1 MSFFIHCIDI
11 HILKLAAVFDEEI
24 CTKLFTENQS
34 LRTSASHLGK
44 LSSSSKYRLINGNVW
59 NLAPRSLRLKYIRY
73 RLKGR
78 YTEPN
83 LFAYL
88 FTPVYERRLAELGI
102 ADDDEKTRNKVFEEI
117 LDLVACSKLAGST
130 IAHKS
135 SRTPIIVKKAFPI
148 SFVECT
154 YDEKDAQA
162 MAQKKQAKFD
172 CLFLKFALAVLHDEP
187 KALQAIEN
195 GIDLKRQSLCFG
207 TSMFLFCLR
216 RGSIGLVRRVIQ
228 HDPSL
233 VPETKR
239 PTVIFAAAAER
250 SESARECVNLLLQHS
265 NVLEDPVERKF
276 LLEFLSKWAGEHGY
290 LAVVQ
295 GISDW
300 LEKNWRPNSYIFPLA
315 PLRGSVKTEAAVLW
329 FNDPE
334 CRLKLLQLVF
344 SHVLS
349 SRRTR
354 KERRATKADIF
365 FKKPEIALLHFLL
378 KNGVDVN
385 NMKHLSSV
393 PFSPLLLA
401 VQRGLADWADVLLQ
415 AGAGNRYNCDYLL
428 CYADIANITKDVQ
441 PALLKMGHSMV
452 YGRHIDGCPYYSG
465 NYQYP
470 IDKET
475 NRPHTIEWKRIN
487 LRLDTRH

>member
-1 MSFFIHCIDI
+1 MHYNNTA
-11 HILKLAAVFDEEI
+11 ILKIAAVFDEEI

-34 LRTSASHLGK
+34 LRASASHLGK

-59 NLAPRSLRLKYIRY
+59 NFAPRSLRLKYIRY
-73 RLKGR
+73 RLKNR
-78 YTEPN
+78 STEPN

-102 ADDDEKTRNKVFEEI
+102 ADDDEGARNEVFEEI
-117 LDLVACSKLAGST
+117 LDLVACSRLAGSI

-135 SRTPIIVKKAFPI
+135 SRAPIMVKTAFPI
-148 SFVECT
+148 SFVEDT
-154 YDEKDAQA
+154 YDEKDARA
-162 MAQKKQAKFD
+162 KVQKKQAEFD
-172 CLFLKFALAVLHDEP
+172 YLFLKFALAVLNDEP

-207 TSMFLFCLR
+207 TSMFLFCLH
-216 RGSIGLVRRVIQ
+216 RGSIGLVRRMIQ

-265 NVLEDPVERKF
+265 NVLEDPVGRKY
-276 LLEFLSKWAGEHGY
+276 LLEFLSKWAAEHGY

-300 LEKNWRPNSYIFPLA
+300 LEENWRPNSYIFPLA
-315 PLRGSVKTEAAVLW
+315 PLHGSVKMEAAILW

-334 CRLKLLQLVF
+334 CRLKFLQLVF
-344 SHVLS
+344 SHILS

-354 KERRATKADIF
+354 KERRAKQADIF
-365 FKKPEIALLHFLL
+365 FKKPDIALLHFLL

-385 NMKHLSSV
+385 NMNHLSSV

-428 CYADIANITKDVQ
+428 CYAEIANITKEVE
-441 PALLKMGHSMV
+441 PTLLKMGHTMV
-452 YGRHIDGCPYYSG
+452 YGRHTDGCPYYSG

-470 IDKET
+470 INKET
-475 NRPHTIEWKRIN
+475 NRPHTIEWKQIN